1 MKRFLMATALAVALS
16 GVALGGNIPT
26 GGIAPP
32 PPPPP
37 DETTIT
43 GDMPTCGLTSSGDI
57 PAVDLLLTVLGLV
70 F

>member
-1 MKRFLMATALAVALS
+1 MATALAVALS

-32 PPPPP
+32 PPPP

-43 GDMPTCGLTSSGDI
+43 GDVPSTGFTLPGDM

>member
-43 GDMPTCGLTSSGDI
+43 GEIPMVGFTSSSDGVSI
-57 PAVDLLLTVLGLV
+57 FLTVLGLV